1 MPVND
6 LEKFEILQACYPDKF
21 GYGDTESWE
30 AAQEYIEDEKAWDLI
45 ERLLLLC
52 GEVMESELTGKQ
64 YRVFGKDVETTSGK
78 TVKLSLIKREI

>member
-1 MPVND
+1 MVDD

-21 GYGDTESWE
+21 RDEDDDSWD

-45 ERLLLLC
+45 ERLLMVC

-64 YRVFGKDVETTSGK
+64 YRVFGKDVETISGK
-78 TVKLSLIKREI
+78 STMKLSLIKREI